1 MVPVQHQPLPPL
13 PQPQP
18 SPPDAL
24 VERLVAMGYTRRQV
38 EFAYNSIGCI
48 HDARQVTLFLL
59 DNPTICDIEVCD
71 DNPELEEVRRGAKT
85 VRAVREC
92 AVCLQGEAEMSGWV
106 MLRPCGHVCVC
117 RDCAGN
123 LSECP
128 KCRRA
133 VVECI
138 SAFLN

>member
-1 MVPVQHQPLPPL
+1 VHGHVTVA
-13 PQPQP
+13 
-18 SPPDAL
+18 AL
-24 VERLVAMGYTRRQV
+24 AQAAMGYTRKQV
-38 EFAYNSIGCI
+38 ATAYKAIGCI
-48 HDARQVTLFLL
+48 DDVRQVTVFLL
-59 DNPTICDIEVCD
+59 DNPTTGD
-71 DNPELEEVRRGAKT
+71 DEEREAEAAP
-85 VRAVREC
+85 AVRDPGRGC
-92 AVCLQGEAEMSGWV
+92 GVCLKSEAEMSGWV

-117 RDCAGN
+117 RECAGG